1 MIKKL
6 ISWFSVFVWMG
17 LIFWL
22 SDQSKVI
29 PSGNFLVTR
38 VLSIL
43 GHIFVFGVLFLLV
56 YIAMAG
62 SLRVSKK
69 RYITAGLFIVFIYG
83 IIDEY
88 HQSFIP
94 HRDASLV
101 DVGWDLLGGALAN
114 MLRRSKINFTRL
126 TSNI

>member
-1 MIKKL
+1 MLKKL
-6 ISWFSVFVWMG
+6 ISWLLVFVWIE

-29 PSGNFLVTR
+29 PSSNFLITR

-43 GHIFVFGVLFLLV
+43 GHIFVFGILFLLL
-56 YIAMAG
+56 YRAMAG
-62 SLRVSKK
+62 SLRISKK
-69 RYITAGLFIVFIYG
+69 RYIIAGLLIVFLYG
-83 IIDEY
+83 ITDEY

-94 HRDASLV
+94 HRDANLV

-114 MLRRSKINFTRL
+114 LLRRSKINFTRL